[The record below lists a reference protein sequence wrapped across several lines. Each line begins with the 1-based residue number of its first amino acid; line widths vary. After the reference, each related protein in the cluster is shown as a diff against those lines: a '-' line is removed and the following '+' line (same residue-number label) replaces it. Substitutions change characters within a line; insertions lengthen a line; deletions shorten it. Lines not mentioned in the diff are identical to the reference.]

1 MYPRSA
7 EVYQLLAKAVHI
19 TSNWT
24 EGSVLPVLVC
34 RRANPIL
41 IYMAK
46 HLGFHVIE
54 VINQV
59 VDMKRMGGPET
70 AERRF
75 REVRSELSFLDM
87 IPYTNPPTR
96 ILNQFREQL
105 PPYIVEKAKTWADIG
120 SRFGDWYELL
130 RDSSLPWRE
139 RSDLLEELRGE
150 VSQLLPGVK
159 LGW

>member
-1 MYPRSA
+1 MTDSASTRGRSAERSCPAPLRLHGFIPSRSSATAVAKIVLSSRYAHVREWMYPRSA

-75 REVRSELSFLDM
+75 REVRSVRVWGCKH
-87 IPYTNPPTR
+87 R
-96 ILNQFREQL
+96 IRSGQ
-105 PPYIVEKAKTWADIG
+105 PA
-120 SRFGDWYELL
+120 L
-130 RDSSLPWRE
+130 RPAY
-139 RSDLLEELRGE
+139 LRR
-150 VSQLLPGVK
+150 
-159 LGW
+159 